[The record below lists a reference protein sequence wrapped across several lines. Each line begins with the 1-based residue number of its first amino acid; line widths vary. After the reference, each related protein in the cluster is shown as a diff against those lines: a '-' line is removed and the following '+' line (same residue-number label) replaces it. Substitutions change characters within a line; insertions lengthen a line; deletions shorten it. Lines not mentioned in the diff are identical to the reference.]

1 MTNRKE
7 LKEAQEESVEL
18 EALKDLNVVIEDLA
32 EANVVIEGHEEIEV
46 AEVEAKAINQIFKAV
61 D

>member
-32 EANVVIEGHEEIEV
+32 EANEVIEGHEEIEV